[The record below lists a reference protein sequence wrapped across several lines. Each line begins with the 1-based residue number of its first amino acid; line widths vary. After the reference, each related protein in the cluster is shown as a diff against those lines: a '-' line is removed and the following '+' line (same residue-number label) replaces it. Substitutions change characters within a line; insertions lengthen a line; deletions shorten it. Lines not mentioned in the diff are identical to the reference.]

1 MDSSSFRKTM
11 ALATAA
17 ALILS
22 AVLLLLFSDPYRFR
36 AEPVRS
42 KQELSLKKT
51 ALKDRKPI
59 RPTLCRDRLSDNLAL
74 IYDEI
79 GGQLENSV
87 GGSFWLSNASKAD
100 FACAWKAYSDD
111 HPEVFWISSE
121 TPYSYYEMD
130 GELEIEFN
138 YVLSGEEL
146 EGAKKEL
153 NKAAEK
159 AFAYAPDNPD
169 DLELEVFIND
179 YLVNHCEYKT
189 GAELCHTSYGA
200 LVNGEAVCDGYSRAF
215 QLLCRNAG
223 ISCAVIEGTSD
234 FNDDKNV
241 GHMWNLVQ
249 LDGDWYHADVTWND
263 IDKAKFFCE
272 RYFFLNVDDKEIR
285 QDHRINPVYSPEKHQ
300 SGEPFNIFIPKC
312 ETERL
317 RYLDICFATVSD
329 LQKDDDM
336 IAALIA
342 AARNKDKSCNLV
354 IAKTLPYKETCNKLI
369 HENYLNDWIN
379 AANRYCDGTHQI
391 GTDTKAYT
399 YKNKNVLTIELKY
412 D

>member
-1 MDSSSFRKTM
+1 M

-79 GGQLENSV
+79 DGQLENSV

-138 YVLSGEEL
+138 YVLNGEEL
-146 EGAKKEL
+146 EGAKNEL

-241 GHMWNLVQ
+241 GHMWNLVE
-249 LDGDWYHADVTWND
+249 LGGSWYHLDCTWDDGDDGYMHDFFNMTDTMISRDHVTDPLLSDSTYTDDFSYNFFVPECSS
-263 IDKAKFFCE
+263 IDMN
-272 RYFFLNVDDKEIR
+272 Y
-285 QDHRINPVYSPEKHQ
+285 
-300 SGEPFNIFIPKC
+300 FNIEGLIVTEITL
-312 ETERL
+312 ETEEQIANLIYNKASAGENNISFMVDGDLSYDEFTSYLLDNSAYKFMVLAERAND
-317 RYLDICFATVSD
+317 YLDDAHK
-329 LQKDDDM
+329 L
-336 IAALIA
+336 
-342 AARNKDKSCNLV
+342 
-354 IAKTLPYKETCNKLI
+354 KTNTCK
-369 HENYLNDWIN
+369 
-379 AANRYCDGTHQI
+379 
-391 GTDTKAYT
+391 T
-399 YKNKNVLTIELKY
+399 YKSESRQTLRIEMY
-412 D
+412 FEQ